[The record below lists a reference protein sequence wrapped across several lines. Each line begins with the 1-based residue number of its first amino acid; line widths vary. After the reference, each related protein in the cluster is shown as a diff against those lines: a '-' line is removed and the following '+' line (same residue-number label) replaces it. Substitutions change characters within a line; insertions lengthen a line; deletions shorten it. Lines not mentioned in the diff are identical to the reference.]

1 MQSIPK
7 MLYYLM
13 LKSAVPNPQVSLT
26 LHQKCSS
33 KYLAFISNSC
43 VCVCALSRIGHV
55 QLFAI
60 PWSIARQAPL
70 SMGFS
75 RQEQWNGLSF
85 PILGYLPDPEI
96 ESASL
101 MSPALA
107 DGFFTTEATGETYKA
122 ILSLASHLPPSPLQA
137 PPLALVGDT
146 NDMPK
151 VDTVSPPPVF
161 QQAILICV
169 FQYYL

>member
-1 MQSIPK
+1 MPA
-7 MLYYLM
+7 
-13 LKSAVPNPQVSLT
+13 KS
-26 LHQKCSS
+26 
-33 KYLAFISNSC
+33 
-43 VCVCALSRIGHV
+43 LSHV
-55 QLFAI
+55 QLFVTPRGSTLPSSSVHGI
-60 PWSIARQAPL
+60 
-70 SMGFS
+70 S
-75 RQEQWNGLSF
+75 RQEYWSGL
-85 PILGYLPDPEI
+85 PCPPPGDLPDPGTK
-96 ESASL
+96 SSSL

-137 PPLALVGDT
+137 PPLGLVGDT